1 MRTTNSAHIVGLRY
15 YLQESVL
22 NSLLAS
28 KDSTTMPLSGKT
40 VYLMADLECEQ
51 DDHAVMAYDEW
62 GAPLGHVS
70 KMEADHYACI
80 LAGDIT
86 SSIQGHIVGMD
97 PTRHS
102 LIVEIEEMPDT
113 LPLRPTEGSEWKLTL
128 MNTKLPHHLAQA
140 NHALMIAERMA
151 MTHAEWSTGCEQAFS
166 RLMELTTCDLA
177 GDTYRK
183 RVTLARLCKQ
193 KSDERWQQAGD
204 RLMAL
209 IDHMGGDE
217 LMHHWVH
224 HTLPLLIADDKVQR
238 LTRTYKDYTTAQLTD
253 ALLTCPREIGR
264 EWLSGNHMLFAKR
277 LYYAQLPQQLVAQI
291 LVLVAMTRGGDSS
304 SSGVQ
309 ELQELLPFGQSKT
322 SFDFLHQG
330 MVRSSDNSFDYEE
343 CRRQECRSVDNSF
356 DYEKQKESAS
366 SAQSASEKSCGL
378 CHPEDTEEPVNVSRR
393 GAPCGYPMKRTTSII
408 GHPQGMPLQWAENK
422 ESASSAPKK
431 IEEEDTMQAAHSSA
445 LLSEAS
451 LLHSC
456 TPERHSYTPERLS
469 CTPEKLSC
477 TPKESPYFRQHAD
490 VALAHMRDMKPLC
503 TQKVDWLSFYTVLLR
518 RRWVE
523 ENLSAFCRMVGDR
536 FGVSLDN
543 RTLSRDLKKN
553 GPDYT
558 LWIDDNNRISRRKRL
573 AQEFDQHLT
582 EYFKRGREEV
592 MKGVR

>member
-28 KDSTTMPLSGKT
+28 KDSSTMPLSGKT

-102 LIVEIEEMPDT
+102 LIVETEEMPDT

-151 MTHAEWSTGCEQAFS
+151 MTHAEWSTDCEQAFS

-193 KSDERWQQAGD
+193 KSDKRWQQAGD

-238 LTRTYKDYTTAQLTD
+238 LTRTYKDYTPAQLTD

-291 LVLVAMTRGGDSS
+291 LVLVAMTQGGDEGFSEE
-304 SSGVQ
+304 GII
-309 ELQELLPFGQSKT
+309 K
-322 SFDFLHQG
+322 
-330 MVRSSDNSFDYEE
+330 E
-343 CRRQECRSVDNSF
+343 CRRQECRSVDNSSLGVQELQEFRSSDNSF
-356 DYEKQKESAS
+356 DYEKQKESAL
-366 SAQSASEKSCGL
+366 SAQSAPKKSCGL
-378 CHPEDTEEPVNVSRR
+378 CHPEDTEGPVNVSRR
-393 GAPCGYPMKRTTSII
+393 GGVCPPEHTTQTHSLGQADPAPTEG
-408 GHPQGMPLQWAENK
+408 ENK
-422 ESASSAPKK
+422 ESASSASSASKK
-431 IEEEDTMQAAHSSA
+431 LVSDELQATSDEMQAALSSA

-451 LLHSC
+451 LLHSY
-456 TPERHSYTPERLS
+456 TPERLSYTPERLS
-469 CTPEKLSC
+469 CTPERLSC
-477 TPKESPYFRQHAD
+477 TPKESPLIRQHAD
-490 VALAHMRDMKPLC
+490 VALAHMRDMQPLC

-523 ENLSAFCRMVGDR
+523 ENLSAFCRMVNDR

>member
-28 KDSTTMPLSGKT
+28 KDSSTMPLSGKT

-102 LIVEIEEMPDT
+102 LIVETEEMPDT

-151 MTHAEWSTGCEQAFS
+151 MTHAEWSTDCEQAFS

-193 KSDERWQQAGD
+193 KSDKRWQQAGD

-238 LTRTYKDYTTAQLTD
+238 LTRTYKDYTPAQLTD

-291 LVLVAMTRGGDSS
+291 LVLVAMTQGGEGAFRSS
-304 SSGVQ
+304 EVQ
-309 ELQELLPFGQSKT
+309 ESFSRSSEVQEF
-322 SFDFLHQG
+322 
-330 MVRSSDNSFDYEE
+330 RSSDNSFSKE
-343 CRRQECRSVDNSF
+343 CRRQECRSIDNSF

-366 SAQSASEKSCGL
+366 SAQSAPKKSCGL
-378 CHPEDTEEPVNVSRR
+378 CHPEDTEGPVNVSRR
-393 GAPCGYPMKRTTSII
+393 GGVCPPEHTTQTHSLGQADPAPTEG
-408 GHPQGMPLQWAENK
+408 ENK
-422 ESASSAPKK
+422 ESASSASSASKK
-431 IEEEDTMQAAHSSA
+431 LVSDELQATSDEMQAALSST

-451 LLHSC
+451 LLHSY
-456 TPERHSYTPERLS
+456 TPERLSYTPERLS
-469 CTPEKLSC
+469 CTP
-477 TPKESPYFRQHAD
+477 KESPLIRQHAD
-490 VALAHMRDMKPLC
+490 VALAHMRDMQPLC

-536 FGVSLDN
+536 FGVFLDN

-573 AQEFDQHLT
+573 AQEFDQHLA

>member
-28 KDSTTMPLSGKT
+28 KDSSTMPLSGKT
-40 VYLMADLECEQ
+40 VYLMSDLECEQ

-97 PTRHS
+97 PTRRS
-102 LIVEIEEMPDT
+102 LIVETEEMPDT

-151 MTHAEWSTGCEQAFS
+151 MSHAEWSTGCEQAFS

-183 RVTLARLCKQ
+183 RVALAHLCKQ
-193 KSDERWQQAGD
+193 KSDKRWQQAGD

-238 LTRTYKDYTTAQLTD
+238 LTRTYKDYTPAQLTD

-264 EWLSGNHMLFAKR
+264 EWLSGNHMLFAMR
-277 LYYAQLPQQLVAQI
+277 LYYAQLPQQLVVQI
-291 LVLVAMTRGGDSS
+291 LVLVAMTRGG
-304 SSGVQ
+304 
-309 ELQELLPFGQSKT
+309 
-322 SFDFLHQG
+322 
-330 MVRSSDNSFDYEE
+330 
-343 CRRQECRSVDNSF
+343 RQ
-356 DYEKQKESAS
+356 
-366 SAQSASEKSCGL
+366 
-378 CHPEDTEEPVNVSRR
+378 
-393 GAPCGYPMKRTTSII
+393 
-408 GHPQGMPLQWAENK
+408 
-422 ESASSAPKK
+422 
-431 IEEEDTMQAAHSSA
+431 
-445 LLSEAS
+445 
-451 LLHSC
+451 
-456 TPERHSYTPERLS
+456 
-469 CTPEKLSC
+469 
-477 TPKESPYFRQHAD
+477 
-490 VALAHMRDMKPLC
+490 
-503 TQKVDWLSFYTVLLR
+503 
-518 RRWVE
+518 
-523 ENLSAFCRMVGDR
+523 
-536 FGVSLDN
+536 
-543 RTLSRDLKKN
+543 
-553 GPDYT
+553 
-558 LWIDDNNRISRRKRL
+558 
-573 AQEFDQHLT
+573 
-582 EYFKRGREEV
+582 
-592 MKGVR
+592 

>member
-28 KDSTTMPLSGKT
+28 KDSSTMPLSGKT
-40 VYLMADLECEQ
+40 VYLMSDRECEQ

-97 PTRHS
+97 PTRRS
-102 LIVEIEEMPDT
+102 LIVETEEMPDT

-183 RVTLARLCKQ
+183 RVALARLCKQ
-193 KSDERWQQAGD
+193 KSDKRWQQAGD

-238 LTRTYKDYTTAQLTD
+238 LTRTYKDYTPAQLTD

-264 EWLSGNHMLFAKR
+264 EWLSGNHMLFAMR
-277 LYYAQLPQQLVAQI
+277 LYYAQLPQQLVVQI
-291 LVLVAMTRGGDSS
+291 LVLVAMTRSI
-304 SSGVQ
+304 
-309 ELQELLPFGQSKT
+309 L
-322 SFDFLHQG
+322 
-330 MVRSSDNSFDYEE
+330 ME
-343 CRRQECRSVDNSF
+343 CRRLECRSVDNSF

-366 SAQSASEKSCGL
+366 SASSASKKL
-378 CHPEDTEEPVNVSRR
+378 VSDELQ
-393 GAPCGYPMKRTTSII
+393 ATSD
-408 GHPQGMPLQWAENK
+408 E
-422 ESASSAPKK
+422 
-431 IEEEDTMQAAHSSA
+431 MQAALSSA

-456 TPERHSYTPERLS
+456 TPERLSYTPERPSYTPERLS
-469 CTPEKLSC
+469 CTPE
-477 TPKESPYFRQHAD
+477 ESPYFRQHAD
-490 VALAHMRDMKPLC
+490 VALANMRNMQPLC

-523 ENLSAFCRMVGDR
+523 VNLSAFCRMVNDR

-592 MKGVR
+592 MKGLRE

>member
-1 MRTTNSAHIVGLRY
+1 MRY

-28 KDSTTMPLSGKT
+28 KDSSTMPLSGKT
-40 VYLMADLECEQ
+40 VYLMSDLECEQ

-97 PTRHS
+97 PTRRS
-102 LIVEIEEMPDT
+102 LIVETEEMPDT

-183 RVTLARLCKQ
+183 RVALARLCKQ
-193 KSDERWQQAGD
+193 KSDKRWQQAGD

-238 LTRTYKDYTTAQLTD
+238 LTRTYKDYTPAQLTD

-264 EWLSGNHMLFAKR
+264 EWLSGNHMLFAMR
-277 LYYAQLPQQLVAQI
+277 LYYAQLPQQLVVQI
-291 LVLVAMTRGGDSS
+291 LVLVAMTRREEGAFRSLE
-304 SSGVQ
+304 VQ
-309 ELQELLPFGQSKT
+309 ESFSRSSEVQEC
-322 SFDFLHQG
+322 
-330 MVRSSDNSFDYEE
+330 RSSDNSF
-343 CRRQECRSVDNSF
+343 
-356 DYEKQKESAS
+356 
-366 SAQSASEKSCGL
+366 
-378 CHPEDTEEPVNVSRR
+378 TEE
-393 GAPCGYPMKRTTSII
+393 
-408 GHPQGMPLQWAENK
+408 LK
-422 ESASSAPKK
+422 E
-431 IEEEDTMQAAHSSA
+431 
-445 LLSEAS
+445 
-451 LLHSC
+451 
-456 TPERHSYTPERLS
+456 
-469 CTPEKLSC
+469 
-477 TPKESPYFRQHAD
+477 ESYFRQHAD
-490 VALAHMRDMKPLC
+490 VALANMRDMQPLC

-523 ENLSAFCRMVGDR
+523 ENLSAFCRMVNDR

-592 MKGVR
+592 LSTIR